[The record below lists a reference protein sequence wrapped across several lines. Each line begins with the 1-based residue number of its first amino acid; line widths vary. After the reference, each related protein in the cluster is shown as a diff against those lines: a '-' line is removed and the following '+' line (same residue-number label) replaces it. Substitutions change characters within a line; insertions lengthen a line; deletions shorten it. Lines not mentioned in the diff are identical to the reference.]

1 MNGDTKPEPN
11 LNNDLDFDNFR
22 PDQLEPNEHENL
34 PKTES
39 TAENIAS
46 PKGDFEMPK
55 HKAEEFT
62 EVLSVWTVRTGS
74 VEQHFEK

>member
-46 PKGDFEMPK
+46 PKGDFETPK
-55 HKAEEFT
+55 HKAEEGIKKSNGKYKPW
-62 EVLSVWTVRTGS
+62 E
-74 VEQHFEK
+74 E